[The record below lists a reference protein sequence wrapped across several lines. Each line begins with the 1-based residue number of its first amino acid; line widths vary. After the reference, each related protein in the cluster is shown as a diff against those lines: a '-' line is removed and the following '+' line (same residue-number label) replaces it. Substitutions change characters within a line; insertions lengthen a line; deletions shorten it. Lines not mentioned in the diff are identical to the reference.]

1 MNQTDPAMTQ
11 VMIVPAGGEW
21 LWSPMPL
28 TDAAGTIAAAVGN
41 RYRALALTDQLTV
54 LVGDHDKHLP
64 VELNPYLPGIGRL
77 YGRPLT
83 GRGSAVFTGGLV
95 RVGPEVRVMPLSAAH
110 CHRIAEVVQALQ
122 MRMLAIKPSRIEHS
136 AS

>member
-1 MNQTDPAMTQ
+1 MSNDDPAVTR

-28 TDAAGTIAAAVGN
+28 DDAAGAITAAVGHD
-41 RYRALALTDQLTV
+41 YRALALTDQLTV
-54 LVGDHDKHLP
+54 LVGERDDP
-64 VELNPYLPGIGRL
+64 GIDVNPYLPAIGRL

-95 RVGPEVRVMPLSAAH
+95 RVGQDLRVMPLSAAH
-110 CHRIAEVVQALQ
+110 CRRLVDVVDATQS
-122 MRMLAIKPSRIEHS
+122 RMLAIRPRRIDHP
-136 AS
+136 AG